1 MLGRL
6 LEALVFLL
14 ILRTAWTALTTLL
27 KASGGSTRAASRS
40 EQPAVKLLRD
50 PVCGTYVSPGTAI
63 SDGRQYFCSEKCR
76 NEYKLRA

>member
-14 ILRTAWTALTTLL
+14 VLRAAWKVLRTLL
-27 KASGGSTRAASRS
+27 AAGGGSTRAASPGER
-40 EQPAVKLLRD
+40 PAVKLLRD
-50 PVCGTYVSPGTAI
+50 PVCGTYVSPATAI

-76 NEYKLRA
+76 NEFRLR